1 MRNAFPILVGLSL
14 VIAAGF
20 AAASA
25 QDAGPD
31 LDLAEIRAR
40 AAEHAAD
47 AEALATSVKKKR
59 MPSQKT
65 RAPLSKRLSTIAQ
78 PMPRL
83 RRRPRMPG
91 RSISMA

>member
-40 AAEHAAD
+40 AAEHAAA
-47 AEALATSVKKKR
+47 AEALEAADLAEGAAEVEGDVEGGVK
-59 MPSQKT
+59 
-65 RAPLSKRLSTIAQ
+65 AEASTDDEDGA
-78 PMPRL
+78 
-83 RRRPRMPG
+83 
-91 RSISMA
+91 